1 MIDPAKLSAWFDAH
15 AARLVLYA
23 RQLSRT
29 RAQDVV
35 QEAFV
40 ALMQETREPA
50 NVKAWLYRAV
60 RNAAISAL
68 RAEQARIRRHQALA
82 GVGPTWF
89 DGRPDDLIDAA
100 AAQACLETLP
110 PARREVIVLRIWSDM
125 SFPEIGGLTGLP
137 VSTVFDHY
145 RHGLAAI
152 REKMES
158 SCHTNRKTTG

>member
-23 RQLSRT
+23 RQLSRP

-40 ALMQETREPA
+40 ALMHETREPA
-50 NVKAWLYRAV
+50 NVKGWLYRAV
-60 RNAAISAL
+60 RNAAISAV
-68 RAEQARIRRHQALA
+68 RAEQARVRRHAALA
-82 GVGPTWF
+82 KSGPTWF

-100 AAQACLETLP
+100 ATQGCLETLP
-110 PARREVIVLRIWSDM
+110 PARREVIVLRIWSEM
-125 SFPEIGGLTGLP
+125 SFPEIGELTGLP

-145 RHGLAAI
+145 RKGLAAI

-158 SCHTNRKTTG
+158 SCHANK